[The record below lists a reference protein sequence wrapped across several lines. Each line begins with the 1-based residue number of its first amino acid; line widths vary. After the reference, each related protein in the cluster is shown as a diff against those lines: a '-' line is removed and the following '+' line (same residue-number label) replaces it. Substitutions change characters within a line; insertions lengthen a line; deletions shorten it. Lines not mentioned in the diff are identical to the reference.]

1 MPKLDLS
8 SIPAR
13 TGSGYPAPFNEAV
26 KGRSSLR
33 LGDAGGL
40 TQFGANLITL
50 EPGAWASQRHWHEN
64 EDEFVMMVSGELVL
78 IEEDGETPM
87 RPGDCATHKAGVANG
102 HHLVNRSGS
111 PATFLVVGTRAPS
124 EIAHYPDVDL
134 LATRTGTAQAFTRKD
149 GSSF

>member
-8 SIPAR
+8 AISAR

-64 EDEFVMMVSGELVL
+64 EDEFVMIVSGELVL
-78 IEEDGETPM
+78 IEDEGETPM
-87 RPGDCATHKAGVANG
+87 HPGDCATHKAGVANG
-102 HHLVNRSGS
+102 HHLVNRSDK
-111 PATFLVVGTRAPS
+111 PATFLVIGTRAAS
-124 EIAHYPDVDL
+124 EIAHYPDIDL
-134 LATRTGTAQAFTRKD
+134 LATRTGTAQGFTRKD